1 MPVPRAGLQFIAAG
15 RSEEKPRF
23 VAGQAAVAAA
33 EEEEDGDGDGEEEEV
48 KATSGPR

>member
-33 EEEEDGDGDGEEEEV
+33 EEEEDGEEEV